1 MGLGL
6 DRKEI
11 KTIYEKKYADHLK
24 NRCKLPTGSF
34 EGIFEL
40 KGFNTAQAEALA
52 DLAMKMMANKEAIS
66 EVILQ
71 NNARIES
78 QLKHKGIEIE

>member
-1 MGLGL
+1 MALGL

-11 KTIYEKKYADHLK
+11 KTVYEKKYADHLK

-34 EGIFEL
+34 EGIYEL

-52 DLAMKMMANKEAIS
+52 DLAMKMMANKEAVS

-71 NNARIES
+71 NNLRIES
-78 QLKHKGIEIE
+78 QLKHLGAKID